1 MECDNSY
8 ITVDLDAIRRNVTAV
23 REKAGV
29 PVMGIIKADAYG
41 HGAVPVAR
49 SLVDL
54 CEFFGVSSI
63 TEAQELRNAGIT
75 TPILVLGQAPAA
87 AYAVAVALDIRL
99 PLFRKED
106 ALALSQEACRQ
117 GKVARFHFVVDTGMS
132 RIGVQPEDAGADL
145 CAEIAG
151 LPGLEAEGIFSHFA
165 CADCEDLTS
174 AREQAERFDAFLQL
188 LAQRGVEPP
197 LRHLNN
203 SAGTMNF
210 DRHYN
215 MVRPGIAT
223 YGLYPSDEV
232 DPARL
237 ALTPAMAWYSRIAY
251 IKTLPADRKISY
263 GGTYTTTAPTRVAT
277 LPVGYADGY
286 PRCLS
291 GRFHVLIRG
300 KKAPILGR
308 VCMDQMMVDVT
319 GIPDAKEGDPV
330 VLMGRD
336 GEESIPVERIAG
348 EADSFNY
355 EFVCGVG
362 RRVPRYYLQGGEC
375 VGSVHYLLGE

>member
-1 MECDNSY
+1 MKCDNSY
-8 ITVDLDAIRRNVTAV
+8 VTVDLDAIRRNVTAI
-23 REKAGV
+23 RKKAGV
-29 PVMGIIKADAYG
+29 PVMGIIKADASG

-49 SLVDL
+49 CLVDL

-75 TPILVLGQAPAA
+75 IPILVLGQAPAA
-87 AYAVAVALDIRL
+87 AYSAAVELDIRL
-99 PLFRKED
+99 SIFRMED

-132 RIGVQPEDAGADL
+132 RIGVQPEAAGADL

-165 CADCEDLTS
+165 CADGEDLTS
-174 AREQAERFDAFLQL
+174 AREQGARFDAFLQM

-197 LRHLNN
+197 LRHLDN
-203 SAGTMNF
+203 SAGIINF

-215 MVRPGIAT
+215 MVRPGIVI
-223 YGLYPSDEV
+223 YGLSPSEEV
-232 DPARL
+232 DLAQL
-237 ALTPAMAWYSRIAY
+237 ALTPAMAWYSRIVY
-251 IKTLPADRKISY
+251 VKTLPAGRKISY

-277 LPVGYADGY
+277 LSVGYADGY
-286 PRCLS
+286 PRSLS
-291 GRFHVLIRG
+291 GRFYVLIRG

-319 GIPDAKEGDPV
+319 DIPEAKEGDPV

-336 GEESIPVERIAG
+336 GEEIIPVERIAG

-355 EFVCGVG
+355 EFVCGVN